1 MDSEALSTFVA
12 VHRAG
17 GFSAAADLLH
27 RSQPAI
33 SRRIALLE
41 AELRAPVFER
51 VAGGV
56 ALSPMGQALLPRA
69 ERVLA
74 ALQDAA
80 EVVGEL
86 RSGHAGPVAIAA
98 VGTLAGGALTGVLRR
113 FAAEFPRVELSLR
126 TATSDQVSDHV
137 RRGEVTIGLRYYDDP
152 GADLVCRALPPERM
166 TVICGPDHPLAGR
179 TVASLRDLKDER
191 WLAFPRPDDRGEVS
205 AGKIFAEFLV
215 RDVARIDW
223 TAIDSLT
230 AQKRLA
236 EAGFGIALLPDSA
249 VAEERA
255 GGSLAAIGVADLDA
269 LTPVSAVVRRD
280 GYLSPAAL
288 ALLAWLEGGDPA
300 PAH

>member
-41 AELRAPVFER
+41 ADLRAPVFER

-56 ALSPMGQALLPRA
+56 VLSPMGRALLPWA

-80 EVVGEL
+80 DVVGEL

-126 TATSDQVSDHV
+126 TATSDQVSDQV

-152 GADLVCRALPPERM
+152 GADLVCRPLPPERM
-166 TVICGPDHPLAGR
+166 TVVCGPDHPLAGR
-179 TVASLRDLKDER
+179 TVASLRDLAHER

-215 RDVARIDW
+215 RDIARIDW
-223 TAIDSLT
+223 TAVDSLT

-236 EAGFGIALLPDSA
+236 EAGFGIALLTDGA
-249 VAEERA
+249 VVEELA

-269 LTPVSAVVRRD
+269 RTPVTAVVRRD

-288 ALLAWLEGGDPA
+288 ALLGWLEGGDGA
-300 PAH
+300 P